1 MRTRSIIIALT
12 VVIIV
17 QSVAIAGIV
26 FADPQVAPVKPTGSM
41 QPTLE
46 GGDLVVTVAP
56 GDVSA
61 GEVIVYERGGAGG
74 EPVIHR
80 AHFHV
85 EAGEN
90 WYDRAD
96 PRHLGGADS
105 CADLNHCPAP
115 RDGWITKGDNNPVYD
130 QAGGV
135 APVERD
141 WIVGKSVFV
150 VPA

>member
-1 MRTRSIIIALT
+1 MMRTRGIIIALIA
-12 VVIIV
+12 VIIV

-26 FADPQVAPVKPTGSM
+26 LADPQVATVKPTGSM
-41 QPTLE
+41 EPTLE
-46 GGDLVVTVAP
+46 GGDLVVTVES

-61 GEVIVYERGGAGG
+61 GEVIVYERGGGG

-80 AHFHV
+80 AMFHV

-90 WYDRAD
+90 WYERAD
-96 PRHLGGADS
+96 TQYLAGADS

-115 RDGWITKGDNNPVYD
+115 RDGWITKGDGNAMYD

-135 APVERD
+135 APVERE
-141 WIVGKSVFV
+141 WVVGEAVFV
-150 VPA
+150 VPS